1 MDINELYNNETREG
15 IYVDDVKRRYDN
27 YLKVTS
33 IRSMMKGL
41 WTKVF
46 HSEVRL
52 ETEIDFIN
60 ALLKETQWVW
70 NKVFPEMPNL
80 EFNVETQPTQYRI
93 DISIQGRD
101 FKQSCYIERK
111 PLSPDLT
118 KVPTGKSGFHLHY
131 NAPQDK
137 PLVRRYSDLAP
148 IYLNRWKDESN
159 INLAIYQDLCKAA
172 KVYQDMQ
179 RFITWTRGRY
189 NRKPSLLMTKADNAI
204 STTELVKGIIVEV
217 KKLKEEFVVYRIDAI
232 DLEGSCSFAC
242 LNDGSVISKE
252 DVKDATNFN
261 KLFDCL
267 NSIPD
272 EIKRETRFY
281 VKKGLALSEFIE
293 YVVHLLE
300 KKKKE
305 LNLLSEEK
313 EDE

>member
-15 IYVDDVKRRYDN
+15 IYTDDVKRCYDN
-27 YLKVTS
+27 YLKVSS

-46 HSEVRL
+46 HREVRL
-52 ETEIDFIN
+52 ETEMDFIN

-70 NKVFPEMPNL
+70 NKVFPEMPDL
-80 EFNVETQPTQYRI
+80 EFNVETQPSQFRI
-93 DISIQGRD
+93 DVSISGRE
-101 FKQSCYIERK
+101 FTQSCYIERK

-118 KVPTGKSGFHLHY
+118 RVPTGKSGFHLHY
-131 NAPQDK
+131 NAPQGK
-137 PLVRRYSDLAP
+137 PLVRRYSDKAP
-148 IYLNRWKDESN
+148 IYLNRWKDESDE
-159 INLAIYQDLCKAA
+159 NLALYQDLCKVAE
-172 KVYQDMQ
+172 VYQNMQ
-179 RFITWTRGRY
+179 RFNTWTRGRY
-189 NRKPSLLMTKADNAI
+189 NRKPNILMKDADNSI
-204 STTELVKGIIVEV
+204 STADLVKGIIVEV
-217 KKLKEEFVVYRIDAI
+217 KKLKEEFVVYRIDTI

-242 LNDGSVISKE
+242 LNDGSVIGKE
-252 DVKDATNFN
+252 DVKDATNFS

-267 NSIPD
+267 QSTPD